1 MQEDRNQHYDD
12 QQCACAGIG
21 SKQAVGK
28 VKSMF
33 ANTPK
38 RCSHVG
44 CCANWR
50 QVLGPTISEKRQLL
64 RVLLQFSLCYS
75 VDLRIFCNQWEQ
87 MTYVS
92 KRT

>member
-1 MQEDRNQHYDD
+1 MRNKAYRIHKTNSKANRRMQEDRNQHYDD
-12 QQCACAGIG
+12 QQCACAGVG

-64 RVLLQFSLCYS
+64 RELDYKL
-75 VDLRIFCNQWEQ
+75 
-87 MTYVS
+87 
-92 KRT
+92 